1 MTLSIRKRAHIVTKD
16 LTYKGHVLELDER
29 QDGATAFLLTP
40 AGEELARLDNAA
52 YESKD
57 GVVYR
62 LTGRDGEG
70 NDAIWRMVAVCA
82 RCAAPSVIPTPKW
95 DVPV

>member
-1 MTLSIRKRAHIVTKD
+1 MTLSIRKRAHIVTHD
-16 LTYKGHVLELDER
+16 LVYKGHTFELDER

-40 AGEELARLDNAA
+40 AGEELARLENAT
-52 YESKD
+52 YDSRD

-62 LTGRDGEG
+62 IAGVGTDGAETV
-70 NDAIWRMVAVCA
+70 WRVVSVCA
-82 RCAAPSVIPTPKW
+82 RCAAPSIVKTEKW